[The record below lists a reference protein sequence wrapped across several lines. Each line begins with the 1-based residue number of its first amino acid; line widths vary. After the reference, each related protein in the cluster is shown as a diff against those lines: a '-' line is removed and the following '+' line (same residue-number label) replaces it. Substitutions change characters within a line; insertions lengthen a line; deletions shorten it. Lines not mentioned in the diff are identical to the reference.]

1 MSFSWLEILQGMA
14 SAAIYGGIF
23 AIIVSLLKGC
33 ALVIKDLSSALRS
46 VFLYKGSAFD
56 TSDLKASSGSDA
68 TFADGEITRLLLVI
82 IFTIGFSVAAFI
94 GLDGEIRIYNLIIS
108 LCCFFS
114 LKTILGASA
123 ERFLLIVLNVL
134 LRIAVPALRL
144 VFYPFKAV
152 FALLRKK
159 SKKLS
164 NYEDIHSFLP

>member
-1 MSFSWLEILQGMA
+1 MSFSWLEILRGMA

-33 ALVIKDLSSALRS
+33 ALIIKDLSSALRS

-56 TSDLKASSGSDA
+56 TSDLKASNESSA
-68 TFADGEITRLLLVI
+68 SFADGEIMRLILVI
-82 IFTIGFSVAAFI
+82 IFAVGFSVSAFI

-114 LKTILGASA
+114 LKTLLGASA

-134 LRIAVPALRL
+134 LRIAVPVLRL
-144 VFYPFKAV
+144 IFYPFKAV

-159 SKKLS
+159 AKKLS
-164 NYEDIHSFLP
+164 NN